1 MAFTAQYSLL
11 ICSMANEDV
20 LFMRRAF
27 RLALLGM
34 GKVAPNPL
42 VGCVIVKN
50 GKIIGEG
57 FHQAYGS
64 AHAEVNAIKNA
75 STEVA
80 GSTVYVT
87 LEPCAHY
94 GKTPPCSNLI
104 VKSKI
109 KRVIYSIEDVDIR
122 TKKKAHSF
130 LKSKKKSKSSKSY
143 TFRS

>member
-1 MAFTAQYSLL
+1 
-11 ICSMANEDV
+11 MANEDV
-20 LFMRRAF
+20 VFMKRAF
-27 RLALLGM
+27 KLALLGM

-57 FHQAYGS
+57 FHQAFGS

-75 STEVA
+75 STKVE

-94 GKTPPCSNLI
+94 GKTPPCSDLLSVEGNLRTI
-104 VKSKI
+104 AQRNCWQKLAQIRHELGTSLT
-109 KRVIYSIEDVDIR
+109 RWIEVTPR
-122 TKKKAHSF
+122 GNAV
-130 LKSKKKSKSSKSY
+130 L
-143 TFRS
+143 